1 MTDVRRSSV
10 AALDRFEVNIASSG
24 LAPWVLTPWTIHDTR
39 SDLGGA
45 NSCMDFESKKRQDY
59 PEGTAPLQSECYVGK
74 LNLVG
79 EGIRSPLLY
88 GSPFLLDPIRETA
101 FVFAAVVPRHW
112 AERLIARFDSLGPS
126 ATNSFRESTVSSTSK
141 VLR

>member
-45 NSCMDFESKKRQDY
+45 NSCMDFESKKHQDY
-59 PEGTAPLQSECYVGK
+59 PEGTARCRV
-74 LNLVG
+74 N
-79 EGIRSPLLY
+79 
-88 GSPFLLDPIRETA
+88 
-101 FVFAAVVPRHW
+101 
-112 AERLIARFDSLGPS
+112 
-126 ATNSFRESTVSSTSK
+126 ATLASSTS
-141 VLR
+141 LAREFDGRYGTAHRSYWTP